1 MMLLSGMKYL
11 NATWVDLTLM
21 HVKLNY
27 VHSDRTTVK
36 RRRVGLW
43 RINLLCRTCVA
54 ATRGRQWRVESSFGS
69 RRRSLIRI
77 TTASFTSNCS
87 ARSVRNANRTLSN
100 TPCGTLRKLL
110 RYVQQSVLQSFFQM
124 HDLFF
129 SILISNFASISLFR
143 KVMQHC
149 LSMLMYF
156 FRFFFRNCF

>member
-129 SILISNFASISLFR
+129 FNFDIKFLLHFLVQKGHATLSEHAHVLLSIFLP
-143 KVMQHC
+143 
-149 LSMLMYF
+149 
-156 FRFFFRNCF
+156 